1 MNRPTASPAYF
12 PYREH
17 RNMAQVM
24 ADEAA
29 AENIFR
35 DYHSR
40 VCPTCGAK
48 SGLPCVTRSGEFL
61 PMSYNGGVHNTR
73 SVR

>member
-1 MNRPTASPAYF
+1 MDRATASPPYF

-29 AENIFR
+29 IDCTVCGQTRATR
-35 DYHSR
+35 CTYSGCPLSSR
-40 VCPTCGAK
+40 EAA
-48 SGLPCVTRSGEFL
+48 
-61 PMSYNGGVHNTR
+61 
-73 SVR
+73 